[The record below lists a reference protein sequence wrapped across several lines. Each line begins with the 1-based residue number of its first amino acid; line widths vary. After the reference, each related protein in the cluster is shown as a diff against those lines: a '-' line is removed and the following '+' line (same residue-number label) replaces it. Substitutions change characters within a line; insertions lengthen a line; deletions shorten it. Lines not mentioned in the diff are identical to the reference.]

1 MTYSA
6 ASPPPPAAVTELEQ
20 KLIDW
25 YRHPAVQARRWA
37 PALFWSP
44 ADPDHPFAD
53 LRVDPC
59 ELEVLFAAIIGAPS
73 ACQDR
78 LDRERDG
85 RGTFLA
91 INARRHELPLLTRRT
106 G

>member
-1 MTYSA
+1 M
-6 ASPPPPAAVTELEQ
+6 TELEQ

-37 PALFWSP
+37 PALFWSAGGP
-44 ADPDHPFAD
+44 ELPYAH
-53 LRVDPC
+53 LHVDPC
-59 ELEVLFAAIIGAPS
+59 ELEVLFATIIGAPS
-73 ACQDR
+73 ECRER
-78 LDRERDG
+78 LDREHDG

-91 INARRHELPLLTRRT
+91 INARRHELPLLTRRP